1 MAMVASQPNR
11 LTPQHIALYRSVG
24 EKWTIYK
31 VVRRRGAGYACGA
44 A

>member
-24 EKWTIYK
+24 EKWTINK
-31 VVRRRGAGYACGA
+31 AIRRRGAGYPCGA